1 MRRITSWMLLATVWL
16 SLFTGA
22 VGSSLATAVD
32 QPPAIRDEDSGAGA
46 PETSPAKSPQPLVR
60 VGQTE
65 LDSSLV
71 EAWMARNWQA
81 PSQQLDAAQ
90 LRTLRSAALLS
101 LVRRELAF
109 QQLLA
114 SGGEPLL
121 ARVERRKKQAL
132 QALQRIEPAAE
143 LTSLQQAELGWEV
156 VWNEYLQQQLT
167 EANLERF
174 YQLYHYR
181 YDGTKVQLWQIFR
194 KHPAD
199 SDSSAEATEPHQPP
213 ALLVELAAG
222 IKAGSLDF
230 ATAAREHSQAPT
242 AAQDG
247 LVGWVTAAAD
257 LPRDVAEVALQASEN
272 QVAGPVR
279 SRFGWH
285 LLWISQRQAGQLA
298 FANFAD
304 RRRLQKDAAAFLF
317 DRAVTQSLDKHSVQ
331 WLEPSWQPTAA
342 QLDRLRDG
350 TP

>member
-1 MRRITSWMLLATVWL
+1 
-16 SLFTGA
+16 
-22 VGSSLATAVD
+22 
-32 QPPAIRDEDSGAGA
+32 
-46 PETSPAKSPQPLVR
+46 
-60 VGQTE
+60 
-65 LDSSLV
+65 
-71 EAWMARNWQA
+71 MASNWQT

-114 SGGEPLL
+114 SGGEPLR

-132 QALQRIEPAAE
+132 QALQRIDSAAE

-174 YQLYHYR
+174 YKLYHYR

-194 KHPAD
+194 KHP
-199 SDSSAEATEPHQPP
+199 QPP
-213 ALLVELAAG
+213 ALLLELAAE
-222 IKAGSLDF
+222 IKAGTLDF
-230 ATAAREHSQAPT
+230 ATAAGEHSQAPT
-242 AAQDG
+242 AAEDG

-257 LPRDVAEVALQASEN
+257 LPREVAEVALQASEN

-285 LLWISQRQAGQLA
+285 LLWISKRQAGDLD
-298 FANFAD
+298 FADFAD

-317 DRAVTQSLDKHSVQ
+317 DRAVGQSLDKHSVQ

-342 QLDRLRDG
+342 QLDRLRNG